1 MADLRFTDRMSD
13 SDALMWG
20 IEKDPLLRSTI
31 VAIAILDRA
40 PDRARLTDRID
51 RASRLIPRL
60 RQRPVQPTLA
70 VAPPKWVVDPNFD
83 LNYHLRFVNAPGD
96 GTMRDLLDMAA
107 PIGMQGFDRARPLW
121 EFFVVEGLEGGR
133 AAMIQKVHHAVTD
146 GVGGVEIALS
156 MLDLEREPTS
166 DLGPMPDAPA
176 AEHFSS
182 VELISD
188 GLAHEV
194 RRQRGIASR
203 IAGEFVNAVR
213 NPQATASLAGDVA
226 ASLVRVLAPAFEPL
240 SPIMTGRSL
249 SARYDHIAVS
259 LPDLKAAAKVADCK
273 LNDAFVGGVIGGLRS
288 YHARHGVEVNELRM
302 AMPISI
308 RDTSTASAGGNHF
321 VPTRFPVPMTIS
333 DPAERMAAIRQLVVE
348 QRAEPALA
356 FTAPIAGILNRLPT
370 RITTQLFGGMLKG
383 VDFTTSNVP
392 GAPMDV
398 FMAGA
403 RVESQFPYGPLS
415 GAAANITLMSGPDE
429 VFLGIN
435 TDPAAV
441 PDPKVFVDCLH
452 EGFDEILKLAR

>member
-31 VAIAILDRA
+31 VAIAVLDQA
-40 PDRARLTDRID
+40 PDRARLTERID
-51 RASRLIPRL
+51 RASRMISRL

-70 VAPPKWVVDPNFD
+70 VAPPKWVFDANFD
-83 LNYHLRFVNAPGD
+83 LNYHLRFVNAPGQ

-133 AAMIQKVHHAVTD
+133 AAMIQKVHHSVTD

-156 MLDLEREPTS
+156 MLDLERAPIT
-166 DLGPMPDAPA
+166 DLGPMPEAPA
-176 AEHFSS
+176 ADNFSAI
-182 VELISD
+182 ELMSD

-203 IAGEFVNAVR
+203 LVGEVVKAVQ
-213 NPQATASLAGDVA
+213 NPQDTATIAADVA
-226 ASLVRVLAPAFEPL
+226 GSMLRVLAPAFEPL
-240 SPIMTGRSL
+240 SPIMAGRSL
-249 SARYDHIAVS
+249 SARYDHLAVS
-259 LPDLKAAAKVADCK
+259 LPDLKAAAKVADAK
-273 LNDAFVGGVIGGLRS
+273 LNDGFIAGVLGGLRS
-288 YHARHGVEVNELRM
+288 YHAHHGVEVNELRM

-321 VPTRFPVPMTIS
+321 VPTRFAVPMTIS
-333 DPAERMAAIRQLVVE
+333 DPVERMAAIRQLVAE

-356 FTAPIAGILNRLPT
+356 FTAPIAGVLNRLPT
-370 RITTQLFGGMLKG
+370 RLTTSLFGGMLKG

-403 RVESQFPYGPLS
+403 RVEAQFPFGPLS
-415 GAAANITLMSGPDE
+415 GAGANITLMSGPED

-441 PDPKVFVDCLH
+441 PDPEVFVGCLQ
-452 EGFDEILKLAR
+452 EGFDEILKLA

>member
-31 VAIAILDRA
+31 VAIAVLDRS
-40 PDRARLTDRID
+40 PDRARLAQRID
-51 RASRLIPRL
+51 RASRVIPRL

-70 VAPPKWVVDPNFD
+70 VAPPKWVFDPNFD
-83 LNYHLRFVNAPGD
+83 LNYHLRFVNAPGK

-156 MLDLEREPTS
+156 MLDLEREPTN
-166 DLGPMPDAPA
+166 DLGPMPAAPE
-176 AEHFSS
+176 AENFSAI
-182 VELISD
+182 ELIGD
-188 GLAHEV
+188 GVAHEL

-203 IAGEFVNAVR
+203 VAGEVVNAIR
-213 NPQATASLAGDVA
+213 NPQATVSLAGDVA
-226 ASLVRVLAPAFEPL
+226 GSLVRVLAPAFEPM
-240 SPIMTGRSL
+240 SPIMAGRSL
-249 SARYDHIAVS
+249 SARYDHMAVS
-259 LPDLKAAAKVADCK
+259 LGDLKAAAKVAGAK
-273 LNDAFVGGVIGGLRS
+273 LNDAFVSGVIGGLRS
-288 YHARHGVEVNELRM
+288 YHAHHGVEVNELRM

-308 RDTSTASAGGNHF
+308 RDASTAGAGGNHF
-321 VPTRFPVPMTIS
+321 VPTRFPVPMTIA
-333 DPAERMAAIRQLVVE
+333 DPVERMAAIRQLVAE

-356 FTAPIAGILNRLPT
+356 FTAPIAGVLNRLPT
-370 RITTQLFGGMLKG
+370 RLTTSLFGGMLKG

-398 FMAGA
+398 YMAGA
-403 RVESQFPYGPLS
+403 RVDAQFPFGPLS
-415 GAAANITLMSGPDE
+415 GAGVNITLMSGPEE

-441 PDPKVFVDCLH
+441 PDPEVFVGCLQ
-452 EGFDEILKLAR
+452 EGFDEILKLA

>member
-31 VAIAILDRA
+31 VAIAVLDKA

-51 RASRLIPRL
+51 RASRVISRL

-70 VAPPKWVVDPNFD
+70 VAPPKWVFDANFD
-83 LNYHLRFVNAPGD
+83 LSYHLRFVNAPGQ

-133 AAMIQKVHHAVTD
+133 AAMIQKVHHSVTD

-156 MLDLEREPTS
+156 MLDLERDPTN
-166 DLGPMPDAPA
+166 DLGPMPDAPEA
-176 AEHFSS
+176 DNFSAI
-182 VELISD
+182 ELMSD
-188 GLAHEV
+188 GLAHEM

-203 IAGEFVNAVR
+203 FVGELVKAVQ
-213 NPQATASLAGDVA
+213 NPQVTATLAADVA
-226 ASLVRVLAPAFEPL
+226 GSALRVLAPAFEPL
-240 SPIMTGRSL
+240 SPIMAARSL
-249 SARYDHIAVS
+249 SARYDHLAVS
-259 LPDLKAAAKVADCK
+259 LPDLKAAAKVADAK
-273 LNDAFVGGVIGGLRS
+273 LNDAFIGGVLGGLRS
-288 YHARHGVEVNELRM
+288 YHAHHGVEVNELRM

-308 RDTSTASAGGNHF
+308 RDTSTAGAGGNHF
-321 VPTRFPVPMTIS
+321 VPTRFAVPMTIS
-333 DPAERMAAIRQLVVE
+333 DPVERMIAIRQLVAE

-356 FTAPIAGILNRLPT
+356 FTAPIAGVLNRLPT
-370 RITTQLFGGMLKG
+370 RLTTSLFGGMLKG

-403 RVESQFPYGPLS
+403 RVEAQFPYGPLS
-415 GAAANITLMSGPDE
+415 GAGANITLMSGPED

-441 PDPKVFVDCLH
+441 PDPEVFVGCLE
-452 EGFDEILKLAR
+452 EGFDEILKLA